1 MLTVFDCGCRQ
12 VRVVT
17 GAGDAGS
24 SGRDTASVAIRSDLV
39 RLREGRSEVLPDNA
53 VPGRVRGVEYHG
65 SIVQVELEVGGG
77 GEFTVTLGEKD
88 FYAAPVEVGSDVVAS
103 WRTDAVHLLGD

>member
-1 MLTVFDCGCRQ
+1 M
-12 VRVVT
+12 T
-17 GAGDAGS
+17 GAGGAGAC
-24 SGRDTASVAIRSDLV
+24 GRDTASVAIRSDLV
-39 RLREGRSEVLPDNA
+39 RLREDRSEALPDNA
-53 VPGRVRGVEYHG
+53 VSGRVRGVEYHG

-103 WRTDAVHLLGD
+103 WGTDAVHLLGD